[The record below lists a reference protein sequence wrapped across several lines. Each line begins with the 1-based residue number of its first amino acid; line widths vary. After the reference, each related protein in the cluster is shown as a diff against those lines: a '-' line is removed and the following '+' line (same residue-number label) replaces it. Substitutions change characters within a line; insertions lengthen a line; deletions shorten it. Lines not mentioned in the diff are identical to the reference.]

1 MDAAAR
7 AADALRDLNAATGV
21 LAATIGGLTDA
32 AVRAPSLLPGW
43 TRGHVL
49 THLAR
54 NAEGSTRLLGWA
66 RTGVPSYEY
75 ESMQARAA
83 AIEAGAG
90 RPAAAAIADVRQAAA
105 ALGAAAAGMP
115 AGAWQRVVR
124 YTGGQERTADVIIGS
139 RLAEVHIHHVDLDIG
154 YQPHD
159 WPAGFVSDMLRRVV
173 TGLNERAQ
181 PMPAL
186 RLEGT
191 DSGQGLGIG
200 AVTPATAAVVG
211 PDCEILAW
219 LLGRSGGGP
228 LTREPAGPLPAVPAI
243 Y

>member
-1 MDAAAR
+1 M
-7 AADALRDLNAATGV
+7 
-21 LAATIGGLTDA
+21 
-32 AVRAPSLLPGW
+32 
-43 TRGHVL
+43 
-49 THLAR
+49 
-54 NAEGSTRLLGWA
+54 
-66 RTGVPSYEY
+66 
-75 ESMQARAA
+75 
-83 AIEAGAG
+83 
-90 RPAAAAIADVRQAAA
+90 
-105 ALGAAAAGMP
+105 
-115 AGAWQRVVR
+115 
-124 YTGGQERTADVIIGS
+124 
-139 RLAEVHIHHVDLDIG
+139 DLDIG